1 MCGLT
6 PVPAVMGR
14 SCGEDGW
21 DGDEFLSPCSSR
33 IKAAKQLAEAART
46 CPDMR
51 RRVCPG
57 TDLPADSRADETA
70 RSTATAITDSCVALF
85 LAIHSVI
92 ATERVNLL

>member
-1 MCGLT
+1 
-6 PVPAVMGR
+6 MGT
-14 SCGEDGW
+14 SFC
-21 DGDEFLSPCSSR
+21 PHAAHC

-57 TDLPADSRADETA
+57 TDLPADSRAGETA
-70 RSTATAITDSCVALF
+70 RSTATHITDSCITLF
-85 LAIHSVI
+85 LAFDSVI